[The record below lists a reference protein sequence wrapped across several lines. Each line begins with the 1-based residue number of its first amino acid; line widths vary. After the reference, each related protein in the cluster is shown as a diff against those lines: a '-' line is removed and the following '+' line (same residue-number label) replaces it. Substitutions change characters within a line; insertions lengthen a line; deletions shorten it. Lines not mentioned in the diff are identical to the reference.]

1 LKALQKKMADENI
14 SPQQKARAAMIA
26 RANKGKKPVK
36 SAGVLAAE
44 AEAKL
49 QRANAPKKKKN
60 FNKNQTH
67 VGFGGGAGS
76 FDSGHCDC

>member
-1 LKALQKKMADENI
+1 MADENV
-14 SPQQKARAAMIA
+14 SPQQKARAAMLA

-36 SAGVLAAE
+36 SVGVLAAE

-49 QRANAPKKKKN
+49 QRANAPKKKKIN
-60 FNKNQTH
+60 MNQTPA
-67 VGFGGGAGS
+67 GGGGGAS

>member
-1 LKALQKKMADENI
+1 MADENI

-26 RANKGKKPVK
+26 RANKGKKPVQK

-60 FNKNQTH
+60 INRNQAP
-67 VGFGGGAGS
+67 VGFGGGAAS

>member
-1 LKALQKKMADENI
+1 MADENV
-14 SPQQKARAAMIA
+14 SPQQKARAAMLA

-49 QRANAPKKKKN
+49 QRANAPKKKKIN
-60 FNKNQTH
+60 MNQTPA
-67 VGFGGGAGS
+67 GGGGGGS